1 MPAHQEAFIQTDDE
15 VDTLSEETILDLA
28 RKAEPCMPEDED
40 CQDDW
45 DYVNGQD
52 DSDGAAAKN
61 PWTPPQDVQRAASRG
76 LALREKFGRGGT
88 MVGVAR
94 ARDLSNG
101 KKIPIRTIMRM
112 KSYFARHEVDKRAD
126 GWGDSSNP
134 SPGWIAWLLWGGDP
148 GRRWAERIASEY
160 ADEAKKAEPI
170 IYGWVGVSGNAYKDK
185 ENDIIPLA
193 VMEQDIRTSYELIKA
208 QKMPHHGWLDVM
220 HNHAWTIGTCAY
232 RSIIP
237 GTRMELNY
245 GYVDPQF
252 NAVAEKCIADGTPL
266 TMSREFV
273 YWLKVGK
280 TAIKIPTSLGR
291 TMFAQKS
298 LGDIVKISTYRF
310 TVAKRGMEANA
321 LTVFKFFKLAN
332 GHE

>member
-1 MPAHQEAFIQTDDE
+1 MPSQTDAVIDSEQNEMPSEDE
-15 VDTLSEETILDLA
+15 AVLEAA
-28 RKAEPCMPEDED
+28 RKAEPCPPDDED

-45 DYVNGQD
+45 DYVYGSDHN
-52 DSDGAAAKN
+52 DGAAAKN
-61 PWTPPQDVQRAASRG
+61 PWTPPQEVQRAAARG

-88 MVGVAR
+88 LIGVAR

-101 KKIPIRTIMRM
+101 RRIPIRTIMRM
-112 KSYFARHEVDKRAD
+112 KSYFARHEVDKQAD
-126 GWGDSSNP
+126 GWGDASNP

-148 GRRWAERIASEY
+148 GRRWAERLAEQY
-160 ADEAKKAEPI
+160 ADEAKKSAKP

-193 VMEQDIRTSYELIKA
+193 VMERDIKTSQELVSNG
-208 QKMPHHGWLDVM
+208 KMPHYGWLDVM
-220 HNHAWTIGTCAY
+220 HNHTWTIGTCAY

-245 GYVDPQF
+245 GYVDPEF

-280 TAIKIPTSLGR
+280 TAIKIPSSLGR

-310 TVAKRGMEANA
+310 TVAKSGMEANA
-321 LTVFKFFKLAN
+321 LTVFKFFRLKD
-332 GHE
+332 HE